1 MIGLKGGRCAHTTE
15 PLKGLAGDRRL
26 SRTYGD
32 DAGDYAGVRGGG
44 AGPIVAQQAA
54 DPKGQ
59 FKRSPV

>member
-1 MIGLKGGRCAHTTE
+1 MPTE
-15 PLKGLAGDRRL
+15 PLKGLAGERRL